1 MQLEEGCWIVRVS
14 WSYSPLILKG
24 NNVTQCNS
32 VQFTTPFTFTTTRFR
47 SIEVP
52 GQSILS
58 EEMDDLDEEGGDP
71 VKLERLRRAELQS
84 RRMSVPQYMEF
95 SGARA
100 VSFGKGAKVRHRE
113 V

>member
-1 MQLEEGCWIVRVS
+1 
-14 WSYSPLILKG
+14 
-24 NNVTQCNS
+24 
-32 VQFTTPFTFTTTRFR
+32 
-47 SIEVP
+47 
-52 GQSILS
+52 
-58 EEMDDLDEEGGDP
+58 MDDLDEEGVDA